1 MTEPAHSLLGASSA
15 HRWLSCPGS
24 FKLSQSAPHRPA
36 SIYAATGTLA
46 HEFIEQQTK
55 SQGFSRLPVG
65 ELGQTYQRDGHSITV
80 DRELIDGVNRM
91 LDYLFDAAVSAD
103 WVDIE
108 FRVDLAGYFPEPP
121 PVPVFGTVDAAAL
134 ISPVL
139 EVIDYKNG
147 AGVMVTPVENPQ
159 LMFYAAG
166 VLDLLPQAARDQ
178 VERIKLTVVQPHAI
192 GVPPVRSWEIS
203 VIDLLLWV
211 DEVLVPGV
219 AHCARDDA
227 PLVPG
232 DWCRFCPV
240 VHACP
245 ALYGAAVKAA
255 QSEFGDDDP
264 PTDPGDLAHWLDVA
278 ERAELWITRLREHA
292 VDQLEHQV
300 RIPGWGLVPTRATR
314 QWLAPDS
321 DIAEKLQELGAT
333 HDEVWETRVR
343 SPAQIEKQLNRTRK
357 GKRVWDMAR
366 SLAEARSSGVKLGRD
381 TSTNAREDF
390 TDE

>member
-15 HRWLSCPGS
+15 YRWLNCPGS
-24 FKLSQSAPHRPA
+24 FKLSQSAPHRPS

-46 HEFIEQQTK
+46 HEFIEGQVSTA
-55 SQGFSRLPVG
+55 GFSRMPVR
-65 ELGQTYQRDGHSITV
+65 ELGQTYQRDGHTIIV

-91 LDYLFDAAVSAD
+91 LDYLFDVAVSAD
-103 WVDIE
+103 WVDVE
-108 FRVDLAGYFPEPP
+108 FRVDLSTYFPEPP

-134 ISPVL
+134 TPPVL
-139 EVIDYKNG
+139 EIIDYKNG
-147 AGVMVTPVENPQ
+147 AGITVTPVENPQ

-166 VLDLLPQAARDQ
+166 VLALLRSDLREQ
-178 VERIKLTVVQPHAI
+178 VQRLKLTVVQPHAL

-203 VIDLLLWV
+203 AVDLLMWV

-245 ALYGAAVKAA
+245 QLHRDAVAMAKC
-255 QSEFGDDDP
+255 EFDGTEIVP
-264 PTDPGDLAHWLDVA
+264 NDLAVALETA
-278 ERAELWITRLREHA
+278 ERAELWIARLREFA

-321 DIAEKLQELGAT
+321 DIADKLQELGAT

-381 TSTNAREDF
+381 NSTNAREDF